1 MSAIRLEKFTRP
13 HAFQSTVRVISE
25 AEIEAIRQEGFEDG
39 VREGAAA
46 ASEAFS
52 SEQSRSLIQIQELVE
67 DAFFTREEAHQQA
80 LCSLRPLIASL
91 IETFTRVLDHT
102 DLVSQIA
109 GIIDKHTR
117 NGTKSTLEI
126 SVAQGLGPETTRLLD
141 QQATSVA
148 VIEDPTL
155 TDVQARVSWGGGF
168 DSIDLDS
175 TVTAVTEAV
184 ESFFSELNQPYNAEV
199 QHGN

>member
-13 HAFQSTVRVISE
+13 HAFQSTARVISE